1 MNLRIEPI
9 RNNHSEEVINIILP
23 IQTKEFN
30 IPITLQDQPDL
41 LDIENYYFKNG
52 GGFWGAKV
60 DEELV
65 GTIALIKFDHDS
77 AAIRKMFVK
86 KEFRGK
92 EVGIAQ
98 KLLEELSR
106 FSKENGISKIYLG
119 TRDVLQAAI
128 RFYEKNGFNKID
140 VNDLPVKFPRVK
152 VDTTFF
158 HTDLSKQSI

>member
-1 MNLRIEPI
+1 MNLRIEQI
-9 RNNHSEEVINIILP
+9 RNDHSEAVINIILP
-23 IQTKEFN
+23 IQTMEFN

-41 LDIENYYFKNG
+41 LDIENWYFKNG
-52 GGFWGAKV
+52 GGFWGAKI
-60 DEELV
+60 DDELV

-92 EVGIAQ
+92 ELGIAQ
-98 KLLEELSR
+98 KLLEELSA

-128 RFYEKNGFNKID
+128 RFYERNGFSKID
-140 VNDLPVKFPRVK
+140 INELPAKFPRVK

-158 HTDLSKQSI
+158 QTDLRKR